1 MSNYRTLR
9 LAIRKI
15 ILEEITDEDGEI
27 YEDTYL
33 DSDEPAPPGSLL
45 AEPHH
50 GHEERRISYIKSKEQ
65 KQKDTTNSS
74 KEDKD
79 NDESNCSD
87 EVSAGGVAGAMGPAF
102 GTVKEYDE

>member
-1 MSNYRTLR
+1 MSYHRKLR

-15 ILEEITDEDGEI
+15 ILEEITDEYGET

-33 DSDEPAPPGSLL
+33 DADEPAPPGSLL

-50 GHEERRISYIKSKEQ
+50 GHEERRISYIKSKED
-65 KQKDTTNSS
+65 KKKDMTKSS
-74 KEDKD
+74 KEEENENPD
-79 NDESNCSD
+79 SRD

-102 GTVKEYDE
+102 GSVDEYDG